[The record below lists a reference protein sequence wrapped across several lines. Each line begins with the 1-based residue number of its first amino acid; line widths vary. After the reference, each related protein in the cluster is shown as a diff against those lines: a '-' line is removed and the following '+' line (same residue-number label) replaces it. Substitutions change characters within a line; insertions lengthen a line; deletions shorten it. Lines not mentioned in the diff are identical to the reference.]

1 MSFTRGRW
9 RVLCLWVLLS
19 SQQLLAQSDDVVRVK
34 TELVQTDVTVVDKRG
49 RFVSGL
55 SANDLELRVDSKLQ
69 PLSFF
74 EEVTAGSIDEEKQLA
89 AARKGDAAK
98 LPKTPGPAID
108 RGRVIFFF
116 VDDIHLTGESLTRA
130 RSVLTNFV
138 ENKMTAKDQVAIVS
152 TSGQIGFLQQLTDNK
167 AVLREAISRLN
178 SKYNPEATASHVAIS
193 EVDANLV
200 ANHGDQGLFSYL
212 VEATMREFQI
222 DALNAYTIVTN
233 RIHQINGQSRLAELD
248 TLSRLESLMRST
260 TPLTGRKLLFF
271 LSDGFVVDAKR
282 SNGPDVLRRVAN
294 EAARVGVV
302 VYTLS
307 TRGNIFGP
315 GIDVSSNGYPD
326 YSPRTASR
334 SLAES
339 KMPQE
344 MLETLAKET
353 GGRSVLNASRLNDG
367 VAEALTE
374 TSAYYLLAWR
384 PDNENQTVGK
394 SRLNVV
400 VKGRPDLRV
409 RMRQHYF
416 DFRQNE
422 AKPKAPATNTP
433 DDQLKRSL
441 GSLYPRRDLRVSVA
455 ASFVNTVDKGTA
467 LNVSMQIDGQSLS
480 FDDGK
485 QQAIVDVLGVAI
497 DDRGQFSSFKQKVD
511 IPREVLAKDGRFIK
525 WTQTLPLPP
534 GLYQVRVAV
543 RDRQTGRT
551 GSAMTWIEIPQQ

>member
-69 PLSFF
+69 PLAFF

-222 DALNAYTIVTN
+222 DALNAYTMVTN

-260 TPLTGRKLLFF
+260 TPLAGRKLLFF

-455 ASFVNTVDKGTA
+455 ASVVNTVDKGTA
-467 LNVSMQIDGQSLS
+467 LNVSMQLDGQSLS
-480 FDDGK
+480 FGE
-485 QQAIVDVLGVAI
+485 QPAIVDVLGVAI